1 MTLQQQVIVK
11 RKLQSFH
18 GKYKLNKVRV
28 FGLLLSSTS
37 SIGIFGVIVQN
48 WKVSCRCEILR
59 WTGKIIYMKQI
70 VCIVYFSYSSLLPK
84 MI

>member
-18 GKYKLNKVRV
+18 GKYKLNKIEYERW

-37 SIGIFGVIVQN
+37 SIGIFGVTVQN
-48 WKVSCRCEILR
+48 WI
-59 WTGKIIYMKQI
+59 GFMQ
-70 VCIVYFSYSSLLPK
+70 
-84 MI
+84 M